1 MDSAFIEP
9 SLDAGAAVG
18 QLVLVPGL
26 GCTEQLFAGQ
36 VCRLARH
43 SRVRFADTRRDDSI
57 AGMARRLLDEVD
69 GPFAL
74 AGLSMGGYVA
84 MEVVRQAPS
93 RVTRLAL
100 LDTTAVPDAESAR
113 EFRLK
118 LSDLALRGRLDE
130 VHEALWP
137 RLVAPSRRDDSVL
150 EGQVYSMLVATGG
163 AAFARQQNAIIGRAD
178 SRPVLKGVAV
188 PTLIVV
194 GAEDIVTPVAAAA
207 EMAGLVPGARLTVV
221 EGSGH
226 LSTMEAAEQVATVME
241 EWLTR

>member
-9 SLDAGAAVG
+9 TLDAGAAAG

-36 VCRLARH
+36 VRRLARH

-69 GPFAL
+69 GPFAV

-84 MEVVRQAPS
+84 MEVVRQAPA

-100 LDTTAVPDAESAR
+100 LDTTAAPDPESAR

-137 RLVAPSRRDDSVL
+137 RLVAPARRQDADL

-178 SRPVLKGVAV
+178 SRPLLESVAV
-188 PTLIVV
+188 PTLVVV
-194 GAEDIVTPVAAAA
+194 GEEDVVTPVAVAA

-221 EGSGH
+221 KGSGH
-226 LSTMEAAEQVATVME
+226 LSTMEAAEEVATAME

>member
-1 MDSAFIEP
+1 MDSAFIAP
-9 SLDAGAAVG
+9 TLDAGAAVG

-36 VCRLARH
+36 VRRLARH
-43 SRVRFADTRRDDSI
+43 SRVRFADTRRDDTI
-57 AGMARRLLDEVD
+57 AGMARRLLEEVD

-84 MEVVRQAPS
+84 MEIVRQAPS

-100 LDTTAVPDAESAR
+100 LDTTAAPDAESAR

-118 LSDLALRGRLDE
+118 LSDLALRGHLKE
-130 VHEALWP
+130 VHEVLWP

-194 GAEDIVTPVAAAA
+194 GSEDIVTPVAAAA

-226 LSTMEAAEQVATVME
+226 LSTMEAAATVAAAME
-241 EWLTR
+241 EWLTH

>member
-9 SLDAGAAVG
+9 TLDAGAAAG

-36 VCRLARH
+36 VRRLARH

-57 AGMARRLLDEVD
+57 AGMARRLLYEVD

-84 MEVVRQAPS
+84 MEIVRQAPA

-100 LDTTAVPDAESAR
+100 LDTTAAPDAESAR
-113 EFRLK
+113 DFRLK
-118 LSDLALRGRLDE
+118 LSGLALRGRLDE

-137 RLVAPSRRDDSVL
+137 RLVAPDRQQDADL
-150 EGQVYSMLVATGG
+150 EGRVYSMLVATGG
-163 AAFARQQNAIIGRAD
+163 GAFARQQNAIIGRAD
-178 SRPVLKGVAV
+178 SRPLLKGVAV
-188 PTLIVV
+188 PTLVVV
-194 GAEDIVTPVAAAA
+194 GEEDVVTPVATAA

-221 EGSGH
+221 KNSGH
-226 LSTMEAAEQVATVME
+226 LSSMEAAEEVATAME